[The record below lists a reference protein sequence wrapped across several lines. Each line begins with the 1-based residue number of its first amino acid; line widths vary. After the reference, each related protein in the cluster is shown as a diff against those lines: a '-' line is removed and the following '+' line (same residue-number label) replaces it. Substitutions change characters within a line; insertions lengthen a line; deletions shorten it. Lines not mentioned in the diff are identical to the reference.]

1 MVKNG
6 TLIMEWEAPEHE
18 HKERSSDWFWVA
30 GIITVA
36 IVFVSIIVGNI
47 IFGILVLVSSVSL
60 LMFINRKPENL
71 HLVLNDHGVQRDN
84 VFYPFETLES
94 FWIDV
99 EHPHNK
105 IIIKSKKVLMPLIV
119 VPISENVDLE
129 IMREVLSK
137 NLIEEYHS
145 LPLLEKLLEYLGF

>member
-1 MVKNG
+1 
-6 TLIMEWEAPEHE
+6 MEWEAPEHE